1 MEPLEEKLKKIAA
14 DMSKGSSVTSSN
26 TDPADRT
33 RQFLGDPNCP
43 ICGGVGFVRRDL
55 PVDHPDFGKTT
66 VCTCRQSQI
75 AQTERQRLYRL
86 SNLDAFQKM
95 TFETFKVQGRLG
107 LGEAQ
112 LRSLQFAFN
121 QAQQFARSP
130 LGWLLLMGGYGSG
143 KTHLAAAIANQ
154 MIEMGGST
162 MFVTVP
168 DLLDWLRFSFEGGDS
183 SLEQRL
189 EEIRN
194 VRLLVLDDLGTQ
206 NATPWA
212 EEKLY
217 QIINH
222 RYVNRLPMVITTN
235 LSLNEIDG
243 RIASRLQDPDLVT
256 LLEIH
261 APDYRSP
268 MSDEGRS
275 IISSLALLSDRTFGS
290 FSLREYEKL
299 PQEEQQ
305 SLQKA
310 FGATTAYAEDPQG
323 WLVLMGG
330 YGAGKTH
337 LAASIGN
344 YRKAMGE
351 DPIFVVVPDLLDH
364 LRATFS
370 PSSNTSYDRRFEE
383 VRSAPLLILDDL
395 GTQSAT
401 PWAREKLY
409 QLLNYRY
416 NAKLPT
422 VITTAQRLDEID
434 PRVRSRM
441 LDKRLCTIYA
451 ITTPPYLAGASSPA
465 RRKTS
470 TRRSGD

>member
-1 MEPLEEKLKKIAA
+1 MTSSSTDAEEK
-14 DMSKGSSVTSSN
+14 
-26 TDPADRT
+26 PRPF
-33 RQFLGDPNCP
+33 RGDPDCP
-43 ICGGVGFVRRDL
+43 ICGGIGFVRRDL
-55 PVDHPDFGKTT
+55 PIDHPDFGKLS
-66 VCTCRQSQI
+66 VCTCRQKEVH
-75 AQTERQRLYRL
+75 QTERQRLYRL
-86 SNLDAFQKM
+86 SNLDAFNNM
-95 TFETFKVQGRLG
+95 TFDTFKVQGRLG
-107 LGEAQ
+107 LGDQ
-112 LRSLQFAFN
+112 QVRSLQFAFN
-121 QAQQFARSP
+121 QAQQFANSP
-130 LGWLLLMGGYGSG
+130 QGWLLLLGSYGTG

-154 MIEMGGST
+154 VVELGGPT
-162 MFVTVP
+162 LFLTVP
-168 DLLDWLRFSFEGGDS
+168 DLLDWLRFSFDSDKS

-189 EEIRN
+189 EEIRSIH
-194 VRLLVLDDLGTQ
+194 LLVLDDLGTQ

-222 RYVNRLPMVITTN
+222 RYVNKLPLVVTTN

-243 RIASRLQDPDLVT
+243 RITSRLQDPDLVT
-256 LLEIH
+256 QLEIT

-268 MSDEGRS
+268 VSDEGRS
-275 IISSLALLSDRTFGS
+275 VISSLTLLGDRTFGS

-299 PQEEQQ
+299 PADEQQ

-310 FGATTAYAEDPQG
+310 FKAAHEYAVDPQG

-330 YGAGKTH
+330 YGSGKTH

-370 PSSNTSYDRRFEE
+370 PSSSVSYDRRFEE
-383 VRSAPLLILDDL
+383 VRTASLLILDDL

-409 QLLNYRY
+409 QLLNHRY

-451 ITTPPYLAGASSPA
+451 ITAPAYLAGATSQP
-465 RRKTS
+465 RRKT
-470 TRRSGD
+470 TPRRSGSQ